1 MNKKSRHKTEVIKQ
15 IIGKG
20 ILPITL
26 GQQILGVLEKIDY
39 FLVKYK
45 LLKFIKNNK
54 KWAYIDSYR
63 NYYKVFRYLL
73 TLESRQQTVSNNRK
87 KPDN

>member
-1 MNKKSRHKTEVIKQ
+1 MKQKIRKNQQTQTQIFEDLIHYKRPLAFLIMNKKSRHKTEVIKQ

-54 KWAYIDSYR
+54 K
-63 NYYKVFRYLL
+63 
-73 TLESRQQTVSNNRK
+73 
-87 KPDN
+87 